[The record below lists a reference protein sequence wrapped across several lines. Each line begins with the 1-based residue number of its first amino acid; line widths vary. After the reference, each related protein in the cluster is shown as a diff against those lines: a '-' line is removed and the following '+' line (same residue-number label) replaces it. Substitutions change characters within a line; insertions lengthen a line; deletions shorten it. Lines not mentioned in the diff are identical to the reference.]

1 MALIVADTDV
11 LIDALRGREPIASQ
25 VIGALEANQLVT
37 TAITAF
43 ELWSGATSPRARE
56 EVAALLAPVGL
67 LPVDHAAARAAA
79 EILLALRGEGQSIG
93 MADSLIAGICVA
105 RGASLF
111 ARNAKHFGR
120 VPRLVLV
127 AHGR

>member
-11 LIDALRGREPIASQ
+11 LIDTLRGREPIASR

-37 TAITAF
+37 TAISAF
-43 ELWSGATSPRARE
+43 ELWSGATSSRASE

-67 LPVDHAAARAAA
+67 LPVDQPAARAAA
-79 EILLALRGEGQSIG
+79 EILLTLRGAGQSIG

-111 ARNAKHFGR
+111 TRNVKHFSR
-120 VPRLVLV
+120 VQGLVLSTSEV
-127 AHGR
+127 